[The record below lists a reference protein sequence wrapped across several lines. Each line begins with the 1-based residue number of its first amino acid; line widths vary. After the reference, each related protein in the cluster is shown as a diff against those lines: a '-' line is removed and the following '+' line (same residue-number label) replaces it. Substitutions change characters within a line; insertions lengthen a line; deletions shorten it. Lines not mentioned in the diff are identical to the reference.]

1 MMHLGQLAKR
11 DLDGSVI
18 GVAGYTEHLVQIHH
32 AATFHFAR
40 TASNR
45 IRTGHTRRSAYRGA
59 TKGTNHVLVC
69 GERGPCRRRCGRD
82 LKIAVIPPRPRK
94 ARTRQSAAQV
104 SLCSRQFREA
114 GWQRI
119 GVWRQR
125 RWLRTVKPLDG
136 DRVRAGGLRFRKPRS
151 EGRAV
156 VGDFRR
162 VLTSLLV
169 GALTWWRHVSRLL
182 RRALPQQ

>member
-1 MMHLGQLAKR
+1 MMHLGQLPKR

-18 GVAGYTEHLVQIHH
+18 GVAGYTEHLVQIQH

-69 GERGPCRRRCGRD
+69 GERRPCRRRCGRD

-104 SLCSRQFREA
+104 SLCSRQFKET
-114 GWQRI
+114 GWQRKD
-119 GVWRQR
+119 VWRQR
-125 RWLRTVKPLDG
+125 LWLRTVKPLDG
-136 DRVRAGGLRFRKPRS
+136 DRVRAGGLRFRKPAKAAPWS
-151 EGRAV
+151 VAV
-156 VGDFRR
+156 GGSHQFACRCTYLGGDRP
-162 VLTSLLV
+162 
-169 GALTWWRHVSRLL
+169 VSRSL
-182 RRALPQQ
+182 RPALPLL